1 MQNILSTVKLT
12 QGNHGQPVWI
22 DLEGSLFW
30 VDDAHQRLYQYHEAR
45 AELSNCSLDAP
56 VLNISPRIN
65 HGFIAT
71 LQDGIGFFDLKER
84 KVTYISKPEP
94 FSSNQA
100 IGGITDKSGNYWSFT
115 QRKDGSSKQ
124 ANLYQITPHMEMQ
137 KYSNAQWL
145 GTTPPIFSKDGLTLY
160 QSSSTT
166 RYIYCT
172 HLNENGKPVVTDT
185 LCRISKTEGAPHG
198 LCVDSEDN
206 IWVCHR
212 GIGLMSCYNKKGK
225 CIEKIRID
233 APGADYCCFGGKDL
247 STLFVIT
254 AKENKLNPQQDEPTA
269 NSLITLKPGV
279 SGLRADHFAC

>member
-1 MQNILSTVKLT
+1 MQNTLSTVKLA
-12 QGNHGQPVWI
+12 QGHHGQPVWI
-22 DLEGSLFW
+22 DLEESLFW
-30 VDDAHQRLYQYHEAR
+30 VDYAHQRLYQYHTAQM
-45 AELSNCSLDAP
+45 ALSSCDLDAP
-56 VLNISPRIN
+56 ILSISPRIN

-94 FSSNQA
+94 FSSNQI

-115 QRKDGSSKQ
+115 QAQSGSKQ
-124 ANLYQITPHMEMQ
+124 RANLYQIGPDMHMH

-145 GTTPPIFSKDGLTLY
+145 GTTPPVFSKDGRSLY
-160 QSSSTT
+160 QSSSVT

-172 HLNENGKPVVTDT
+172 HLNEQGEPVVTDT
-185 LCRISKTEGAPHG
+185 LCRISKTEGVPHG

-212 GIGLMSCYNKKGK
+212 GAGLISCYNKKGERLDR
-225 CIEKIRID
+225 IKIH

-254 AKENKLNPQQDEPTA
+254 SHQDTTDRHKTKA
-269 NSLITLKPGV
+269 MAGCLIHLKPGV
-279 SGLRADHFAC
+279 SGLQADQFAC